1 MNIVQLRQFLLCL
14 LLSTILFSGCQ
25 PAEEKTV
32 QEPVVEKEVPP
43 PTDSTAQTKKETSVE
58 SSKPEAKPKKK
69 KPNLKV
75 APEFALTN
83 PAPVPGPEQAAEG
96 WISLFDGQTLFG
108 WESNNKEINWS
119 VKDGVIEADS
129 EGMGILATTS
139 PFADFELICEFKIEP
154 GGNSGVFLR
163 TAPDPQNA
171 AVDCY
176 ELNICDSHEKFKTG
190 GLVDRTPPLQDINS
204 EDGWKTF
211 HVVAQGNHIKAE
223 LNGTKLLDFQDES
236 EHQLAQGRIGL
247 QKNSGKIQFRE
258 VLIRPILNTELLT
271 SPDLAGWHV
280 TPGSDS
286 SFNWENDSLAV
297 KGGSDTGRG
306 FLETEGTWDNFI
318 LQLDVKTNGEALN
331 SGIFFRNI
339 KGTAEAPSNGYEM
352 QIQNGF
358 KNNDRTEPA
367 DHGTGAIFRRT
378 HARWINANDH
388 EWFKMTLIAHGP
400 HFATWVN
407 GLQVTDWTDTR
418 KPDPNPRK
426 GLRLEAGHISIQGH
440 DPTTDLNFRN
450 INITPLA
457 E

>member
-1 MNIVQLRQFLLCL
+1 MKI
-14 LLSTILFSGCQ
+14 LLSCMRLLTLPFVVLFLVGCNSEEQ
-25 PAEEKTV
+25 STEPPIVNKKVPTPEETKPNKKPA
-32 QEPVVEKEVPP
+32 
-43 PTDSTAQTKKETSVE
+43 PTAK
-58 SSKPEAKPKKK
+58 KPKKK
-69 KPNLKV
+69 KPSLKV
-75 APEFALTN
+75 SPEFALN
-83 PAPVPGPEQAAEG
+83 APQPQLTPQQAAEG

-119 VKDGVIEADS
+119 VKEGVIEADS
-129 EGMGILATTS
+129 AGMGILASTS
-139 PFADFELICEFKIEP
+139 PFKDFELICEFQIEK

-163 TAPDPQNA
+163 TAPDPQDA

-176 ELNICDSHEKFKTG
+176 ELNICDTHEKFKTG
-190 GLVDRTPPLQDINS
+190 GLVARIPALTEVNS

-211 HVVAQGNHIKAE
+211 HVMAQGNHLKAE
-223 LNGTKLLDFQDES
+223 LDGTVLLDFHDES

-247 QKNSGKIQFRE
+247 QKNAGKIQFRK
-258 VLIRPILNTELLT
+258 VLIRPILSQELMT
-271 SPDLAGWHV
+271 SPELTGWHV

-286 SFNWENDSLAV
+286 SFNWEDDSLSV
-297 KGGSDTGRG
+297 KGGTDSGRG
-306 FLETEGTWDNFI
+306 FLESDGTWKNFI
-318 LQLDVKTNGEALN
+318 LQLDVKTNGDALN

-358 KNNDRTEPA
+358 KEDNRAEPA

-378 HARWINANDH
+378 HARWINANDR
-388 EWFKMTLIAHGP
+388 EWFKMTLIANGP
-400 HFATWVN
+400 HFSTWVN
-407 GLQVTDWTDTR
+407 GLLVTDWTDTR

-426 GLRLEAGHISIQGH
+426 GLRLEEGHLSIQGH

-450 INITPLA
+450 INIEPLA